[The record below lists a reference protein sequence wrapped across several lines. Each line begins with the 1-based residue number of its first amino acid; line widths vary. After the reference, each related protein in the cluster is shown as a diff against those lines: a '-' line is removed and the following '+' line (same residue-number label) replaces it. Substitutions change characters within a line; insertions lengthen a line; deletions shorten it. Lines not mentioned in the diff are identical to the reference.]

1 MNPTGVSIN
10 KESWAL
16 LREEPLYSAR
26 FIDREGTD
34 ELALVIRVEVLDFF
48 FALHPPLTLDLDTW
62 QSSQGAWVVLVTYH
76 LPSPVGPPQADV
88 FYLNPRHAADS
99 EILRKISQRDTLS
112 VIFLSEDCLEHYTIS
127 IVHDPQ
133 IFAQWQPQLKAIAQE
148 MQKPLLTGDIDSDFE
163 AAVQELQRN
172 FDRR

>member
-10 KESWAL
+10 KESWML

-34 ELALVIRVEVLDFF
+34 ELALVVRVEVLDFF
-48 FALHPPLTLDLDTW
+48 FDQHPPLSFALKTW

-76 LPSPVGPPQADV
+76 LPSPVGPPQAGV
-88 FYLNPRHAADS
+88 FYLNPQQTADS

-112 VIFLSEDCLEHYTIS
+112 VIFLSEDCQEHYTVS
-127 IVHDPQ
+127 VPHDPQ
-133 IFAQWQPQLKAIAQE
+133 TFAQWQSQLQALTQGS
-148 MQKPLLTGDIDSDFE
+148 LLNDETDAAFE
-163 AAVQELQRN
+163 AAIRELEEGSS
-172 FDRR
+172 